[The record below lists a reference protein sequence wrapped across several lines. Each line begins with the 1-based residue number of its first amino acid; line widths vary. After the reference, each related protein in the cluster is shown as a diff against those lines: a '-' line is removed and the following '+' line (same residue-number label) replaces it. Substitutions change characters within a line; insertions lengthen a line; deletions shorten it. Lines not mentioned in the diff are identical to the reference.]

1 MKEQS
6 YDYVIIGAGPAGLQM
21 GYHLKQSGLRYLI
34 LEGGDKPGAFF
45 ETFPRHRKL
54 ISINKLYTGSTD
66 PEFNMRHDWNSLLC
80 DEEALRFGK
89 YDQDFFPHADSLV
102 RYLQD
107 YTDHYAL
114 NVRYGFTVNS
124 IAKQDELFTVTAR
137 QGDTVS
143 ARFVIV
149 ATGLSKPILP
159 AIPGIELT
167 ENYVDMS
174 LDTVEFRNRR
184 VLILG
189 KGNSAFETAD
199 HLAASASLIHLASP
213 NPITMAWKSHYV
225 GHLRAV
231 NNNILDTYQLKSQ
244 NAVLDANI
252 NCIVKRGDQFVV
264 QFSYNHADGE
274 VEEIC
279 YDRVLCCTGFRFDVE
294 IFDESARPELTMKGK
309 YPRINVEFESV
320 NVAGLFFAGTITH
333 SLDYRKTTSGFIH
346 GFRYNVRALSR
357 MLDLNHR
364 GEVWPRKE
372 IAWNKDALVDSSLA
386 RVNRSGALW
395 QQPGFMADVITQEDG
410 VLYYHHEMPI
420 GYAAHYCE
428 QRGYDYFTVTLEYGD
443 PITGDPF
450 MVERVHRQDTQRA
463 DRSQFLHPVFRHYR
477 DGHITAEHHVLE
489 DLEALWVEEEH
500 TRPLADFFQSCLAPG
515 GHAKMHQSEAVGA

>member
-54 ISINKLYTGSTD
+54 ISVNKLYTGSTD

-80 DEEALRFGK
+80 DEEALRLGK

-114 NVRYGFTVNS
+114 NVRYGFKVNS

-159 AIPGIELT
+159 AIPGIDLI

-189 KGNSAFETAD
+189 KGNSAF
-199 HLAASASLIHLASP
+199 
-213 NPITMAWKSHYV
+213 W
-225 GHLRAV
+225 
-231 NNNILDTYQLKSQ
+231 
-244 NAVLDANI
+244 
-252 NCIVKRGDQFVV
+252 
-264 QFSYNHADGE
+264 
-274 VEEIC
+274 
-279 YDRVLCCTGFRFDVE
+279 
-294 IFDESARPELTMKGK
+294 
-309 YPRINVEFESV
+309 
-320 NVAGLFFAGTITH
+320 
-333 SLDYRKTTSGFIH
+333 
-346 GFRYNVRALSR
+346 
-357 MLDLNHR
+357 
-364 GEVWPRKE
+364 
-372 IAWNKDALVDSSLA
+372 
-386 RVNRSGALW
+386 
-395 QQPGFMADVITQEDG
+395 
-410 VLYYHHEMPI
+410 
-420 GYAAHYCE
+420 
-428 QRGYDYFTVTLEYGD
+428 
-443 PITGDPF
+443 
-450 MVERVHRQDTQRA
+450 
-463 DRSQFLHPVFRHYR
+463 
-477 DGHITAEHHVLE
+477 
-489 DLEALWVEEEH
+489 
-500 TRPLADFFQSCLAPG
+500 
-515 GHAKMHQSEAVGA
+515 